1 VLDALKI
8 GVRDANGRHVAL
20 PSELLGR
27 VDDVVPFGSL
37 TDEHYIGIIAT
48 HLKKLGVPGDATA
61 LWQEIGALR
70 DYGVREIIRA
80 VEERV
85 LG

>member
-1 VLDALKI
+1 
-8 GVRDANGRHVAL
+8 
-20 PSELLGR
+20 
-27 VDDVVPFGSL
+27 L

-48 HLKKLGVPGDATA
+48 HLKKLGIPGDATA

-70 DYGVREIIRA
+70 DYGTREIIRA